1 MTLVINILIDILNE
15 GLMYALL
22 AMGMY
27 ITYSILDFPDL
38 SVDGTFPL
46 GAVLSGVLIIQGVD
60 PWLCLVISF
69 AAGMAAG
76 VLTGLMHVKLRITPL
91 LCGII
96 MYTAML
102 SVNLVILKAG
112 TDGKAVASF
121 FTKNTIFNSGIAS
134 LIPKNIGEGG
144 FYIRT
149 VVIALILVIVCK
161 LLLDLYLKTKHGLL
175 LRATGA
181 NDKYTVMLG
190 RNPGSMK
197 IFGLALGNGFAAL
210 AGSVI
215 AQNKGSADQQMGIGM
230 VVLGLASVIIGLS
243 LFRRVKLMK
252 GTTMV
257 ILGSLVYK
265 AAYQIVLSLGI
276 PTDFNNLMKAL
287 IFLVALVL
295 GGSEIKKLI
304 TSLGKKPEPVKS
316 DSKLALSNITKVFN
330 RGTVDENKLFDNF
343 TLDVN
348 DGDFI
353 SVVGSNGSGKTTM
366 LNIVC
371 GGIQPDSGAV
381 VFNGENIVF
390 SKEYERARK
399 IGRVLQDPKMGTC
412 GSLTIL
418 ENLALADNK
427 LHPFGL
433 SPAVNRKREE
443 HYKKL
448 LESCGMGLENRM
460 GVLAG
465 SLSGGQRQALALIIA
480 TMADIDLLILD
491 EHTAALDP
499 KSSETLMKITEKVVK
514 EKHLTTLMVTHNL
527 RFAVEYG
534 SRLVMMHGG
543 SAVMDIDGEA
553 KKNLVVD
560 DILGKFNEISI
571 ECGN

>member
-134 LIPKNIGEGG
+134 LIPKNVGEGG

-149 VVIALILVIVCK
+149 VVISLILVIVCK

-243 LFRRVKLMK
+243 LFRRVKFMK

-295 GGSEIKKLI
+295 GGSELRKLI

-381 VFNGENIVF
+381 VFNGENIVL

>member
-149 VVIALILVIVCK
+149 VVISLILVIVCK

-243 LFRRVKLMK
+243 LFRRVKFMK

-295 GGSEIKKLI
+295 GGSELRKLI

-330 RGTVDENKLFDNF
+330 RGTVDESKLFDNF

-381 VFNGENIVF
+381 VFNGENIVL

-499 KSSETLMKITEKVVK
+499 KSSETLMKITEKVIK

>member
-149 VVIALILVIVCK
+149 VVISLILVIVCK

-243 LFRRVKLMK
+243 LFRRVKFMK

-295 GGSEIKKLI
+295 GGSELKKLI

-381 VFNGENIVF
+381 VFNGENIVL